1 METEEQTTKKKDT
14 ELRDLI
20 VNFVGNKILPENN
33 EITIQHISDVFTDEF
48 PEFLLSMTEESW
60 VNGYTQ
66 ALTDMDFMVQQQL
79 RTAEAEKKSI
89 EKKRNEFKKDN

>member
-1 METEEQTTKKKDT
+1 METEEQTPKKKDT

-20 VNFVGNKILPENN
+20 INFVGNKILPANN